1 MGKEL
6 SSFLLFGGVGLF
18 CLLIIGYID
27 DYHPL
32 SQKLHIMLLG
42 GVFMIVV
49 GLYGI
54 VYPKHLITR
63 YSPRLV
69 SFLPC
74 QRPKIKS

>member
-32 SQKLHIMLLG
+32 SQKLHIMLKG
-42 GVFMIVV
+42 SVFMIVV
-49 GLYGI
+49 GLWRI
-54 VYPKHLITR
+54 VYPKQKNND
-63 YSPRLV
+63 S
-69 SFLPC
+69 
-74 QRPKIKS
+74 KIDDENMV

>member
-42 GVFMIVV
+42 GVLMIVV

-54 VYPKHLITR
+54 IYPKQKNNDSKTDDENM
-63 YSPRLV
+63 V
-69 SFLPC
+69 
-74 QRPKIKS
+74 